1 MPTQKNVVAQN
12 QHVIEQKDILLC
24 TLNAKYIHASL
35 GLRYLRANLGQLRGY
50 STICE
55 FTIDESPDQIIGHI
69 LERNPKIVGFGVY
82 IWNLHET
89 YSVLQ
94 RLKQLRPD
102 IKVVLGGP
110 ELSHESEK
118 EPITDWC
125 DVILKGEADLEF
137 AKTCQRLLE
146 GESVPKWI
154 ACSPPPLDQVV
165 LPYFE
170 YSDRDLQHR
179 LIYVEASRGCPFS
192 CEFCLSS
199 LDEKVRSFD
208 HDLFLEATKDLIHR
222 GCRTFKFV
230 DRTFNLKPK
239 QAVAIIEHFQHHWV
253 DGIFLHFE
261 MVPDRLPDAIR
272 EKLPWFQYG
281 ALQFEIGI
289 QSFTPKVGE
298 LISRKMDLE
307 KTKENFKFIHEHT
320 HIHTHADLILGL
332 PGESMDSLE
341 VSFNMLWN
349 MRPDEVQ
356 IGILKRLKGTP
367 ISRHTKTFQLIF
379 SKEPPYE
386 ILSNNLMDFD
396 QILKLKRFA
405 RHFEIFV
412 NGGRFPR
419 TIARLS
425 QSENKSPFAA
435 FYKFSLWLWTTC
447 GQTHAIKLRRQI
459 ELIKDFLHLE
469 QGIPNEECV
478 QLLTEDLCDPKINP
492 DGSRKGLPN
501 EFHQPVADLIKSRD
515 LAARELGHE
524 VSNADSTV

>member
-1 MPTQKNVVAQN
+1 MYTQKSVVANQN
-12 QHVIEQKDILLC
+12 VPVEQNDILLC
-24 TLNAKYIHASL
+24 TLNAKFIHASL
-35 GLRYLRANLGQLRGY
+35 GLRYLRANLDSLKDR
-50 STICE
+50 SVICE
-55 FTIDESPDQIIGHI
+55 FTIDESPDQIIGDI
-69 LERNPKIVGFGVY
+69 LARDPKIVGFGVY

-110 ELSHESEK
+110 ELSHESEH
-118 EPITDWC
+118 EPIVQWA

-137 AKTCQRLLE
+137 AKTCHLLLQGQE
-146 GESVPKWI
+146 TPKWI
-154 ACSPPPLDQVV
+154 ACAPPPLQQVQ
-165 LPYFE
+165 LPYQE
-170 YSDRDLQHR
+170 YSNRDLEHR

-208 HDLFLEATKDLIHR
+208 HELFLEATKDLIDR

-239 QAVAIIEHFQHHWV
+239 QAVAIIEHFQNNWM
-253 DGIFLHFE
+253 DDIFLHFE

-272 EKLPWFQYG
+272 EKLPWFKHG
-281 ALQFEIGI
+281 SLQFEIGI

-298 LISRKMDLE
+298 LISRRMDLG
-307 KTKENFKFIHEHT
+307 KTKENFKFIHEKT
-320 HIHTHADLILGL
+320 EVHTHADLILGL
-332 PGESMDSLE
+332 PGESMETLE
-341 VSFNMLWN
+341 VSFNMLWE
-349 MRPDEVQ
+349 MHPDEVQ

-367 ISRHTKTFQLIF
+367 ISRHTEAFQLIF

-386 ILSNNLMDFD
+386 ILSNNIMDFE
-396 QILKLKRFA
+396 QMLKLKRFA

-419 TIARLS
+419 TIWRLS
-425 QSENKSPFAA
+425 ESENQSPFAA
-435 FYKFSLWLWTTC
+435 FYKFSQWLWATC

-469 QGIPNEECV
+469 QGLPNQECIQV
-478 QLLTEDLCDPKINP
+478 LTEDLCDPKINP

-501 EFHQPVADLIKSRD
+501 EFHQPVADLIKERD
-515 LAARELGHE
+515 LAARDTLIKKY
-524 VSNADSTV
+524 